1 MRLIEISLVLAFT
14 LIVFFFGLPIMFIND
29 EWITGNQLN
38 QLDIGSQIIFSEGK
52 FGSNDDGTEGA
63 YFTKRDNILQ
73 YSSYLP
79 ISSYSVLFVVKYIG
93 YYIPFLF
100 STIIAFAMIL
110 IGIQIRNLASPER
123 KVFICSYILIIISLV
138 FFGLNIAYY
147 APIPLDLDTSPYEI
161 LGVYFYHLIV
171 LSLLLFIINSISTL
185 LFSTN
190 KFSLFATISCI
201 TCSSYLFWATTL
213 KDHIDT
219 VFLLTLILYLCLL
232 SIHKKDIY
240 YLPAASIVSGLL
252 IWVRPEYG
260 VIIAGTVFIIYGI
273 ILFFNE
279 NNYPPVQKFLLLG
292 LAPVCT
298 FIGSIP
304 LLVGNY
310 FTTGNAFLLA
320 WQVQSATQEMTE
332 EIANA
337 SAIPGDTTITTVI
350 STIIHRLTPQTDS
363 LLTDIYGFL
372 IQPATLKMP
381 LLALT
386 PLFVLGLLLLPFI
399 YIYLHKRVTKDEW
412 IIIGLLGTFVLV
424 TILAYATSITG
435 LGASMGVYPDVRY
448 LSPVYLPL
456 NLIGLLLIRKVIPY
470 DCIPKIITGFVAVI
484 ALGIP
489 LVIGIMTY
497 FHSSFDFWDM
507 FLYINGI
514 SPVLIYIS
522 IGVAFLSICFKIF
535 GVIEKDYYVIPIA
548 FLLGIPLLWQ
558 IALMIIGNF
567 YPGIFISYPP
577 LLPAVR
583 ALFEYLAGFSPG

>member
-1 MRLIEISLVLAFT
+1 MRLIEIFLAFLII
-14 LIVFFFGLPIMFIND
+14 LIVISFGKPLMFIND

-38 QLDIGSQIIFSEGK
+38 QLDKGSQILFSEGK
-52 FGSNDDGTEGA
+52 YGANDDGTEGA
-63 YFTKRDNILQ
+63 YFSKRDNLLQ
-73 YSSYLP
+73 YSTYLP
-79 ISSYSVLFVVKYIG
+79 MSSYPLLYVIKHIG
-93 YYIPFLF
+93 YYIPFLILTF
-100 STIIAFAMIL
+100 IGFLLIL
-110 IGIQIRNLASPER
+110 IGVQLRSSACPQREIFTLSR
-123 KVFICSYILIIISLV
+123 ILIFISLV
-138 FFGLNIAYY
+138 FFVLNIVYY
-147 APIPLDLDTSPYEI
+147 APIPLDFESSPYEI
-161 LGVYFYHLIV
+161 LGVYFYHLLLFSI
-171 LSLLLFIINSISTL
+171 LLFIINSISTL
-185 LFSTN
+185 FFSDT
-190 KFSLFATISCI
+190 KFSLFAVISCI

-219 VFLLTLILYLCLL
+219 VFFLALILYLVLL
-232 SIHKKDIY
+232 YINTKDIY
-240 YLPAASIVSGLL
+240 F
-252 IWVRPEYG
+252 
-260 VIIAGTVFIIYGI
+260 AGTIFIIFGI
-273 ILFFNE
+273 VLFFDE
-279 NNYPPVQKFLLLG
+279 IKYSTAHKLLLLG

-320 WQVQSATQEMTE
+320 WQVQSTTQEMTE
-332 EIANA
+332 GVTTI
-337 SAIPGDTTITTVI
+337 SAIPGDTTFTTVI
-350 STIIHRLTPQTDS
+350 YTIIHRLTPQTDS
-363 LLTDIYGFL
+363 LLSDVYGFL

-399 YIYLHKRVTKDEW
+399 YLYLHKRITKDEW
-412 IIIGLLGTFVLV
+412 VIIGLLGTFVLV

-456 NLIGLLLIRKVIPY
+456 NLIGLLLIRKIIPE
-470 DCIPKIITGFVAVI
+470 DVIPKIITGFVAVT
-484 ALGIP
+484 AFGIP
-489 LVIGIMTY
+489 FVIGVMTY

-522 IGVAFLSICFKIF
+522 IGVAFLSICLKIF
-535 GVIEKDYYVIPIA
+535 GVIKKDYYIIPVA

-583 ALFEYLAGFSPG
+583 ALFEYLSGFSPV